1 MTGPDLRIID
11 QDFSNAILSMGKIEN
26 AFSSMGRN
34 LVEYLPLT
42 GHLGLSNCMSSFE
55 SDWEN
60 KRHDLTETLKSYRE
74 QLKQVQDTFTQVD
87 NELGK
92 TTPPSGEKPGETT
105 QPPGEKPGGTPPS
118 TPSSG
123 QTPPGSAPPG
133 PSTDG
138 GDIGGAGDVSGVS
151 GGGVGGG
158 DIAGAGDVSGG
169 GGGDVSGV
177 GGGDVSGVG
186 GGDIG
191 GGGNLGG
198 DIGGGDNLGGDI
210 GGGDIGG
217 DGGEPLPNTGTAT
230 GPTDSG
236 LNGGS
241 DGALPGQGGSD
252 KLPQT
257 GDGTTAGNPSLDE
270 SQYPAVGKM
279 REMLGNAA
287 NVSLVSS
294 PDGSLSMKIGSISGL
309 SLAAVAAVLARRGAA
324 GSSRGST
331 NAFGIVEESS
341 QASASSSAALREAL
355 SSINDKDGKALPSG
369 TPGPDRDSILEGLLG
384 DGPEGG
390 DSLKEGDQSLDS
402 RAPGE
407 ATDPLGG
414 PEKDA
419 STETADPAISDAG
432 LPETGGLDDDSLS
445 SGLSDPTPLPD
456 SGASLTGGGSSGSLT
471 DGTTAAPDASD
482 VGTPAT
488 SSPLNSPLPASSST
502 ATAAAAPK
510 DTSHYSS
517 APMLSGMGMAAGLGA
532 GSAVHSGNE
541 DKRNEEARRLRDQL
555 STLKEK
561 D

>member
-92 TTPPSGEKPGETT
+92 TTPPSGEKPGEAT

-133 PSTDG
+133 SSTDG

-151 GGGVGGG
+151 GG
-158 DIAGAGDVSGG
+158 
-169 GGGDVSGV
+169 
-177 GGGDVSGVG
+177 
-186 GGDIG
+186 DIG
-191 GGGNLGG
+191 GGG
-198 DIGGGDNLGGDI
+198 NLGGDI

-241 DGALPGQGGSD
+241 DGALPGPGGSD

-294 PDGSLSMKIGSISGL
+294 PDGSLGMKIGSISGL

-324 GSSRGST
+324 GSSRLVIGR
-331 NAFGIVEESS
+331 
-341 QASASSSAALREAL
+341 AARGAVLHQRQGWQGVTEWDTRA
-355 SSINDKDGKALPSG
+355 
-369 TPGPDRDSILEGLLG
+369 GPRQH
-384 DGPEGG
+384 P
-390 DSLKEGDQSLDS
+390 
-402 RAPGE
+402 
-407 ATDPLGG
+407 
-414 PEKDA
+414 
-419 STETADPAISDAG
+419 
-432 LPETGGLDDDSLS
+432 
-445 SGLSDPTPLPD
+445 
-456 SGASLTGGGSSGSLT
+456 GGS
-471 DGTTAAPDASD
+471 
-482 VGTPAT
+482 
-488 SSPLNSPLPASSST
+488 
-502 ATAAAAPK
+502 
-510 DTSHYSS
+510 
-517 APMLSGMGMAAGLGA
+517 
-532 GSAVHSGNE
+532 
-541 DKRNEEARRLRDQL
+541 AR
-555 STLKEK
+555 
-561 D
+561 

>member
-11 QDFSNAILSMGKIEN
+11 QDFSNAILSMGKIES

-34 LVEYLPLT
+34 LIEYLPLT

-55 SDWEN
+55 RDWEN

-87 NELGK
+87 NKLGK
-92 TTPPSGEKPGETT
+92 TTPPPGEKPGEN
-105 QPPGEKPGGTPPS
+105 PGGTPPS
-118 TPSSG
+118 TPPSG
-123 QTPPGSAPPG
+123 QTPPGSPPSG
-133 PSTDG
+133 SSTDG
-138 GDIGGAGDVSGVS
+138 GATEPLSQTGSPDTTGG
-151 GGGVGGG
+151 
-158 DIAGAGDVSGG
+158 GG
-169 GGGDVSGV
+169 GGGDV
-177 GGGDVSGVG
+177 
-186 GGDIG
+186 G
-191 GGGNLGG
+191 GGGG
-198 DIGGGDNLGGDI
+198 
-210 GGGDIGG
+210 
-217 DGGEPLPNTGTAT
+217 GGEPLPHTGTAT
-230 GPTDSG
+230 SPTDSG

-241 DGALPGQGGSD
+241 DGTLPDPGGSD
-252 KLPQT
+252 ELPQT
-257 GDGTTAGNPSLDE
+257 GDGTTTGNPSLDE

-279 REMLGNAA
+279 REILGNAA

-294 PDGSLSMKIGSISGL
+294 PDGLLSMKIGSISGL
-309 SLAAVAAVLARRGAA
+309 NLAAVAAVLARRGAA

-355 SSINDKDGKALPSG
+355 SSINDKDGKALPSR

-384 DGPEGG
+384 EGPEGG

-407 ATDPLGG
+407 ATDALGG
-414 PEKDA
+414 PVKDA

-432 LPETGGLDDDSLS
+432 LPQTGGLDDDSFAT
-445 SGLSDPTPLPD
+445 GPSDPTPL
-456 SGASLTGGGSSGSLT
+456 T
-471 DGTTAAPDASD
+471 DGITASTDASD
-482 VGTPAT
+482 VGTPST
-488 SSPLNSPLPASSST
+488 SSPLNSPLPSTSST

-510 DTSHYSS
+510 DTSHSS

-532 GSAVHSGNE
+532 GSAVQSGNE

>member
-92 TTPPSGEKPGETT
+92 TTPPSGEKPGEAT

-133 PSTDG
+133 SSTDG

-151 GGGVGGG
+151 GG
-158 DIAGAGDVSGG
+158 
-169 GGGDVSGV
+169 
-177 GGGDVSGVG
+177 
-186 GGDIG
+186 DIG

-198 DIGGGDNLGGDI
+198 DIGGGGGGGNLGGDI

-241 DGALPGQGGSD
+241 DGALPGPGGSD

-482 VGTPAT
+482 VGTPTT

>member
-123 QTPPGSAPPG
+123 QTPPGSTPPG
-133 PSTDG
+133 SSTDGGVGG
-138 GDIGGAGDVSGVS
+138 GDIGGAGDVSGV
-151 GGGVGGG
+151 GGG
-158 DIAGAGDVSGG
+158 
-169 GGGDVSGV
+169 
-177 GGGDVSGVG
+177 
-186 GGDIG
+186 
-191 GGGNLGG
+191 
-198 DIGGGDNLGGDI
+198 NLGGDI

-241 DGALPGQGGSD
+241 DGALLGPGGGD

-384 DGPEGG
+384 EGPEGG

-402 RAPGE
+402 CAPGE

-541 DKRNEEARRLRDQL
+541 DKRNEESRRLRDQL